1 MKSLILPRI
10 MRHVIP
16 KLVFGIHKSHIKN
29 LFYRKFRGVSINVVF
44 SLCKSMVERITI
56 DPAIC
61 HGKPCV
67 RCMRWPV
74 EVILDL
80 LESGMSV
87 DEIIKEHPE
96 LENDDILASIN
107 YARLYLSDVSLKDV
121 A

>member
-1 MKSLILPRI
+1 
-10 MRHVIP
+10 
-16 KLVFGIHKSHIKN
+16 
-29 LFYRKFRGVSINVVF
+29 
-44 SLCKSMVERITI
+44 
-56 DPAIC
+56 
-61 HGKPCV
+61 
-67 RCMRWPV
+67 MRWPV